1 MLSNN
6 NPTSI
11 SESISEQILKSVDAY
26 IYTKD
31 LEGRYTY
38 VNQAVLTLF
47 NKELT
52 EVIGYDDSY
61 FFDLSV
67 SIELKKN
74 DLEVMNNALRV
85 ESEESNY
92 IISKQETRLFKVIKK
107 PLFDNKGNVTG
118 MCGISTDITDEKKL
132 QHKVNEQKHL
142 LDTILNNIDAHIYM
156 KNSERT
162 FMYVNSKVAN
172 LFGDSA
178 QNIVGKKDIDVLP
191 QEIADHFYKSDR
203 EVFTTNSKQVIEESV
218 IDDEGKTHH
227 YISTK
232 IPFIQEGKLPALIGF
247 SSEVTELYNLKEE
260 FKKLANTDS
269 LTNLY
274 NRRFFTERASSEFQR
289 AKRYSLPMTLISI
302 DIDHFKEIN
311 DKFGH
316 PAGDKVLIEVSKCL
330 EVNLRETDTL
340 ARIGGEEFSILLPQT
355 SINEAN
361 ILAERIRLQ
370 QSELVIMGD
379 SQNNIKLTVSIGVS
393 SISDNDK
400 SFDELFSRTDKA
412 LYLAKTSG
420 RNQVY
425 NL

>member
-162 FMYVNSKVAN
+162 FMYVNSRVAE
-172 LFGDSA
+172 LFGDSSTEHRWQKRYRCIA
-178 QNIVGKKDIDVLP
+178 SRNSRPLLP
-191 QEIADHFYKSDR
+191 SQTVSSVYE
-203 EVFTTNSKQVIEESV
+203 TNHKQVIEE
-218 IDDEGKTHH
+218 
-227 YISTK
+227 
-232 IPFIQEGKLPALIGF
+232 
-247 SSEVTELYNLKEE
+247 
-260 FKKLANTDS
+260 TDS
-269 LTNLY
+269 
-274 NRRFFTERASSEFQR
+274 
-289 AKRYSLPMTLISI
+289 
-302 DIDHFKEIN
+302 
-311 DKFGH
+311 
-316 PAGDKVLIEVSKCL
+316 
-330 EVNLRETDTL
+330 
-340 ARIGGEEFSILLPQT
+340 
-355 SINEAN
+355 
-361 ILAERIRLQ
+361 
-370 QSELVIMGD
+370 
-379 SQNNIKLTVSIGVS
+379 
-393 SISDNDK
+393 
-400 SFDELFSRTDKA
+400 
-412 LYLAKTSG
+412 
-420 RNQVY
+420 
-425 NL
+425 